1 MSFWDTL
8 GSVAQGLIEIGPVKI
23 DNDTVEKIVGAG
35 AVLIAGYAAYKV
47 LNDKGSAENVAM
59 LAWRLTAALTMAPAS
74 AAPLPSPRRMPRSRS
89 GSALSFCSRRRC
101 AGSAE
106 RCANRQWSSALGLAA
121 CRIAAEAEAT

>member
-59 LAWRLTAALTMAPAS
+59 LAGRATE
-74 AAPLPSPRRMPRSRS
+74 LPEKSLYNS
-89 GSALSFCSRRRC
+89 
-101 AGSAE
+101 
-106 RCANRQWSSALGLAA
+106 
-121 CRIAAEAEAT
+121 AEAEANVARMKAIADEAEANFKAMERCLGPLPNK